1 MKIALVEK
9 NPSTI
14 NYSKYIIS
22 PEPIDRFFLSEV
34 KKKKLLK
41 KDITLDIQ
49 ELDDYDYIILV
60 GAEPCK
66 NVANITS
73 VVANQGTLIN
83 NKYIP
88 MVNPAL
94 LRYTPQVKFDFE
106 RAAESINNILAG
118 KYEAVDYSDFDLEGI
133 RDTSRA
139 NKVLKDLISSK
150 PEYIA
155 VDTETTALYPRD
167 GYVLG
172 ISISWAKEQGIY
184 IDTECFS
191 EETEE
196 LLQELFN
203 STKVVFHNCK
213 FDMSM
218 LEYHFLFKFPDWEDT
233 LLLHYCLNENPG
245 THSLKD
251 LALKHTKLGDYDKS
265 LDEFKREYCRKHK
278 IKLGDFTYDL
288 IPFDIIY
295 KYAAIDTAATFE
307 LFPLFKKHVY
317 KDKRLTWVY
326 ENILKEGSLFL
337 LQVENNGVPFSEDFL
352 DKAQT
357 DISKEIRLLENELFN
372 YPEVKNLGDF
382 NPGSPKQLQNLFFNI
397 LNLEPVNYTEGGD
410 PSTDAETL
418 QILSEQHKVADLVL
432 RLRKLKKIKSTYID
446 KIKLGLDYDG
456 RLRTNFNLVHTTSG
470 RLSSSGK
477 LNLQQLP
484 RDNKVVKDCIR
495 PKNPDTHCIVSMDL
509 QTAEMYVAAKLS
521 GDKKLQYVFT
531 SGGDFHSSIAKQ
543 VFNLPCPVEEVAS
556 NYKDLRQAA
565 KAVSFG
571 ILFGSGP
578 DKVAE
583 TAGISLARAKEV
595 IKQYFN
601 TFYKLDSWLKD
612 QKDFIKNNGYVYSIF
627 GRKRRLKNV
636 TSTDRAMVGHE
647 IRSGVNFLIQ
657 SVASDII
664 VLAAIEIQKL
674 IAKENLDVKIIML
687 VHDSIVAEVSKAD
700 LARYEEIQRECL
712 EFDRGANIP
721 NCPIGLDTEIGG
733 SYAFIKEDDA

>member
-9 NPSTI
+9 NPTNT
-14 NYSKYIIS
+14 NYNKFIIS
-22 PEPIDRFFLSEV
+22 QHPIDKFFLSEE

-41 KDITLDIQ
+41 KDITLDTE
-49 ELDDYDYIILV
+49 ELSDYDYIILV

-66 NVANITS
+66 NVANISS
-73 VVANQGTLIN
+73 VTVNQGTLIEG
-83 NKYIP
+83 KYIP

-94 LRYTPQVKFDFE
+94 LKYTPQVKFDFE
-106 RAAESINNILAG
+106 RAVENINKILSG
-118 KYEAVDYSDFDLEGI
+118 KYTAVDYSSFDLEGI
-133 RDTSRA
+133 QNTSRA
-139 NKVLKDLISSK
+139 NKVLKDLISSN

-155 VDTETTALYPRD
+155 LDTETTALYPRD
-167 GYVLG
+167 GYILG
-172 ISISWAKEQGIY
+172 ISISWAKEQGVY

-196 LLQELFN
+196 LLQKLFN
-203 STKVVFHNCK
+203 STKVVFHNYK
-213 FDMSM
+213 FDKAM
-218 LEYHFLFKFPDWEDT
+218 LQYHFLFKFPDWEDT

-251 LALKHTKLGDYDKS
+251 LALKHTNLGDYDKP
-265 LDEFKREYCRKHK
+265 LDTFKREYCRKHK
-278 IKLGDFTYDL
+278 VKLGDFTYDL

-317 KDKRLTWVY
+317 KDKRISWVY
-326 ENILKEGSLFL
+326 ENILKEGTEFL
-337 LQVENNGVPFSEDFL
+337 LQVENNGVPFSEEYL
-352 DKAQT
+352 DKAQQ
-357 DISKEIRLLENELFN
+357 DISKEVRVLEDQLFN
-372 YPEVKNLGDF
+372 YPEIKKLGEF

-397 LNLEPVNYTEGGD
+397 LNLTPVNYTEGGD

-418 QILSEQHKVADLVL
+418 QVLSEQNEIADLVL
-432 RLRKLKKIKSTYID
+432 KLRKLKKIKSTYID
-446 KIKLGLDYDG
+446 KIKLGIDYDG

-484 RDNKVVKDCIR
+484 RDNKIVKDCIR
-495 PKNPDTHCIVSMDL
+495 PRHPENYCISSMDL
-509 QTAEMYVAAKLS
+509 QTAEMYVAARLS
-521 GDKKLQYVFT
+521 GDKKLQNVFI
-531 SGGDFHSSIAKQ
+531 SGGDFHSAIAKQ
-543 VFNLPCPVEEVAS
+543 VFNLPCPVEDVKD
-556 NYKDLRQAA
+556 NYGDFRQAA

-595 IKQYFN
+595 IKQYFS
-601 TFYKLDSWLKD
+601 TFNKLDAWLKE
-612 QKDFIKNNGYVYSIF
+612 QKDFIKQNGYTYSIF
-627 GRKRRLKNV
+627 GRKRRLKNI

-664 VLAAIEIQKL
+664 VLAAIELQK
-674 IAKENLDVKIIML
+674 IIVSEHLDAKIIML
-687 VHDSIVAEVSKAD
+687 VHDSIVAEVNKKD
-700 LARYEEIQRECL
+700 MNRYLEAQRACL

-721 NCPIGLDTEIGG
+721 NQPIGLDVEIGE
-733 SYAFIKEDDA
+733 SYAFNKEC